1 MIRSL
6 FTLASA
12 LLPVAALVQPQPQP
26 QPPPKAWPREV
37 QVLRW
42 DGRKWAQL
50 PAKARFHKGAK
61 R

>member
-26 QPPPKAWPREV
+26 KAWPREV
-37 QVLRW
+37 QALRW

-50 PAKARFHKGAK
+50 PAKARFHKGAT